1 MLREAG
7 VFSEQ
12 LRQCE
17 GEIRS
22 IKDATESLLSTV
34 RGVLSAPLPRT
45 YDDAGGG
52 AAAPSA
58 TRPRAI
64 GGPDADL
71 DGLREVGRE
80 AGRRLES
87 EVLAPMG
94 RWNQAYD
101 LVRGRMVKLEALRL
115 EVDSRRRTV
124 ARLGK
129 KVDAQRARGG
139 TGRPLLLGGS
149 RASSEAELEGAIR
162 VLQHKEAKLAAC
174 RVSFREHETLVFHQ
188 LVNLIRD
195 AVWLKSYLSAVLQ
208 VQADTFDRSNQCLG
222 ALRAPALPAP
232 GADADRMPHELA
244 GIGNGNGGGG
254 GGSAVRALEASS
266 DLGDP
271 RAEYQDF
278 DSRDGDAYRRE
289 RHHRHH
295 HHAQRGT
302 RLDAPADDPRAYYDD
317 NGQGP
322 DSYALAPNGAPVP
335 RSLALRL
342 GPGGGAGD
350 AVLPPPPAGGAGA
363 QMAGARNVWSSW
375 DPRPEDDGTVD
386 PPEAAPESPDGYAPA
401 ALYAP
406 GRGGGAEPAPHG
418 YGRRGAAAGGGP
430 LGRGTDDDADGGRG
444 DAYYSNDDYGTQRYA
459 DSQPSERG
467 GGRRAARNLDAEDAY
482 GRAGGQRDAPA
493 QAPAPR
499 QAGARARG
507 ATYEGSYAPDV
518 APSHAAAYGYDKR
531 ALASERS
538 EDLYPEARIPAGRTR
553 GATAAAGGRDAR
565 RTKAYPT
572 GRDVDEDVLYGSG
585 LQAAYASGGGDYRS
599 GRRGWD

>member
-1 MLREAG
+1 MMLREAG
-7 VFSEQ
+7 AFSEH

-17 GEIRS
+17 GEIRA
-22 IKDATESLLSTV
+22 IKDATESLLTTV
-34 RGVLSAPLPRT
+34 RSVLSAPLPRT

-94 RWNQAYD
+94 RWNQAYE
-101 LVRGRMVKLEALRL
+101 LVKGRMVKLEALRL

-129 KVDAQRARGG
+129 RVDAQRARGG
-139 TGRPLLLGGS
+139 SGRPLLLGG
-149 RASSEAELEGAIR
+149 RGVSEADLESAIR

-208 VQADTFDRSNQCLG
+208 VQADTFERSNQALG

-232 GADADRMPHELA
+232 GHDNAERNDTRRLTAHEDDDDDLGLDPYAQGRAPAARRAGARARAGAGAGLELDLGGMAADAA
-244 GIGNGNGGGG
+244 
-254 GGSAVRALEASS
+254 A
-266 DLGDP
+266 DL
-271 RAEYQDF
+271 
-278 DSRDGDAYRRE
+278 DSRDRE
-289 RHHRHH
+289 RPRD
-295 HHAQRGT
+295 
-302 RLDAPADDPRAYYDD
+302 DASYYYED
-317 NGQGP
+317 
-322 DSYALAPNGAPVP
+322 APVP
-335 RSLALRL
+335 RSLALQL
-342 GPGGGAGD
+342 GGGAQG
-350 AVLPPPPAGGAGA
+350 P
-363 QMAGARNVWSSW
+363 RNVWSSW
-375 DPRPEDDGTVD
+375 DPRPADDGTLD
-386 PPEAAPESPDGYAPA
+386 PPDAAPESPDGYAPA

-406 GRGGGAEPAPHG
+406 GGRGDADDAARGRARGGG
-418 YGRRGAAAGGGP
+418 RGGP
-430 LGRGTDDDADGGRG
+430 LGRGPEDVDEDVDASQGYGYGYGGHQQQHY
-444 DAYYSNDDYGTQRYA
+444 D
-459 DSQPSERG
+459 DSQPSER

-482 GRAGGQRDAPA
+482 GRGGRAD
-493 QAPAPR
+493 APAPR
-499 QAGARARG
+499 PAGARARG
-507 ATYEGSYAPDV
+507 GGGYGVDAAAPPRGGGYAPDPV
-518 APSHAAAYGYDKR
+518 PSHGGGYGYDKR

-538 EDLYPEARIPAGRTR
+538 DELYAEPRIPAGRAR
-553 GATAAAGGRDAR
+553 AAGGGGGGARDAR
-565 RTKAYPT
+565 RADALRAKAYPT
-572 GRDVDEDVLYGSG
+572 GHDVDEDVLYGSG